1 MENGNRK
8 RNSKNETRNS
18 EENMTLPGLA
28 KFGTGNSKIEIRNRN
43 WEEKRK
49 LEAGGGDVFE
59 DQLFVHVEHLLSIE
73 VDTCKSHPQ

>member
-1 MENGNRK
+1 MEIESEI
-8 RNSKNETRNS
+8 RNTKLGKKHDTTR
-18 EENMTLPGLA
+18 LA
-28 KFGTGNSKIEIRNRN
+28 KFGTGNSKIENRN

-73 VDTCKSHPQ
+73 MDTCKSHPQ